1 MLRLPR
7 IQVSLAAYA
16 TSFLFVWVFYAIDM
30 LCPAGR
36 TLIDGIAA
44 GGSVAVYFL
53 PFSDFLFSENMH
65 IITPFNMCQMLRNI
79 NAIPTN
85 TAVPSKLIGISSHS
99 KQIRCLISP
108 IEKVRVNAAY
118 ITINEMASIVIPIM
132 FLQCRICIHC
142 SALYGCFIHSSQS
155 SSSAASPRDSLAN
168 ILAIFSS
175 DRVLIKS

>member
-1 MLRLPR
+1 MFRLPR
-7 IQVSLAAYA
+7 IQVSLAAHTA
-16 TSFLFVWVFYAIDM
+16 SFLFVWVFYAIDM
-30 LCPAGR
+30 LCPAVR

-44 GGSVAVYFL
+44 GSAVSVYFL
-53 PFSDFLFSENMH
+53 PFSDFLFSEDMH
-65 IITPFNMCQMLRNI
+65 IITPFNKRQMLRNI
-79 NAIPTN
+79 NAIPTH
-85 TAVPSKLIGISSHS
+85 TAAPSRLIGISSHS

-132 FLQCRICIHC
+132 FLQCRMCIHC

-155 SSSAASPRDSLAN
+155 SLAASPRDSLAN
-168 ILAIFSS
+168 IFAIFSS